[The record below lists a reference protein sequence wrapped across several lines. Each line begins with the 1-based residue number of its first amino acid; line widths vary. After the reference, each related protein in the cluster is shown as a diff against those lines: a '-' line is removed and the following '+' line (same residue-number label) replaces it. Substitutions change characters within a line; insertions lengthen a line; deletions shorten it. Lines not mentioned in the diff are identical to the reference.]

1 MPRTDRASRTI
12 AATPDRTYAA
22 LVDPDALI
30 VWLPPSGMTGRFEHF
45 DARPGGSYRL
55 ILTYV
60 DASTAP
66 GKSSADTDVV
76 DVRFVELVPGAR
88 VVQAVDFVSDD
99 PDFAGTMTM
108 TWSVTATDSGSMA
121 QLHADDVPTG
131 ISADDH
137 ADGMNSSLTNLAA
150 YLEN

>member
-1 MPRTDRASRTI
+1 MPRTDRASRTV
-12 AATPDRTYAA
+12 AANPDRTYAA
-22 LVDPDALI
+22 LVDPDALTA
-30 VWLPPSGMTGRFEHF
+30 WLPPTGMTGRFEHF
-45 DARPGGSYRL
+45 DACPGGSYRL
-55 ILTYV
+55 VLTYA

-76 DVRFVELVPGAR
+76 DVRFVELEPGVR

-121 QLHADDVPTG
+121 QLRADDVPTG

-137 ADGMNSSLTNLAA
+137 ADGMIPR
-150 YLEN
+150 